1 MEPTTIARN
10 CKHGVKV
17 QLITSHHRNLPNL
30 LMVLPDEVVGPGAD
44 GNDGNMHT
52 SMYVDSS
59 YYQ

>member
-1 MEPTTIARN
+1 MDYLHPLPMLQDED
-10 CKHGVKV
+10 
-17 QLITSHHRNLPNL
+17 NLFSTFVHPP
-30 LMVLPDEVVGPGAD
+30 MVLPDEVVGPGAD